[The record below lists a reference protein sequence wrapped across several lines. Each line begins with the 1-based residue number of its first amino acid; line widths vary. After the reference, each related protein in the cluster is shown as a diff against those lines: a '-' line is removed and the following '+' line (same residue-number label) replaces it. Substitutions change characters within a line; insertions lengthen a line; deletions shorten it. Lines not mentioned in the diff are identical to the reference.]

1 MRNEVKETV
10 LPLPNNWVGKNRYK
24 TGGLTVLTCL
34 AVWSLL
40 SGGAGLAI
48 RMSVGIYPFSGKL
61 PESGADSLA
70 SLLMNEVED
79 RSGVT
84 AYEIRQSPLAGW
96 ELAERAKIVLWAWET
111 YMNDPGKTLG
121 RFWHN
126 CFEAAFE
133 ELASEDQA
141 VKKAALEEIAK
152 LTVNVFDVDEDFE
165 KLNPRL
171 LVADVDP
178 MSGKPGLWKR

>member
-61 PESGADSLA
+61 PESGADSLVRVVDGI
-70 SLLMNEVED
+70 LLREVD
-79 RSGVT
+79 QLVVKS
-84 AYEIRQSPLAGW
+84 S
-96 ELAERAKIVLWAWET
+96 RAL
-111 YMNDPGKTLG
+111 
-121 RFWHN
+121 
-126 CFEAAFE
+126 
-133 ELASEDQA
+133 
-141 VKKAALEEIAK
+141 
-152 LTVNVFDVDEDFE
+152 
-165 KLNPRL
+165 
-171 LVADVDP
+171 
-178 MSGKPGLWKR
+178 